1 METHDGRN
9 VSSREKV
16 LAAAAAMMAENPAA
30 NLSVRAVAA
39 RAGVSVGS
47 LRFHFPTQ
55 DALQGALL
63 TRIYDHFFP
72 EDPIRDPALS
82 ARDRLVACLRQI
94 LAPTG
99 VGAEARKAWETV
111 YKAFIEP
118 EQTADLRSTYAGI
131 ERESL
136 RRVTYWLSIM
146 ADEGAL
152 PRADLTPQ
160 ARFLLTV
167 LNGLSYERALPSS
180 ESLLQAET
188 TTLYL
193 AADAVLGTGRTGERP
208 ETTSASTGQF
218 AGDAGSAP

>member
-1 METHDGRN
+1 METHDGGN

-55 DALQGALL
+55 DALQDALL
-63 TRIYDHFFP
+63 ARIYDHFFP

-99 VGAEARKAWETV
+99 VGAEARKAWEAV
-111 YKAFIEP
+111 YTTFIKP
-118 EQTADLRSTYAGI
+118 EQTADLRAAYAGI
-131 ERESL
+131 ERQSL
-136 RRVTYWLSIM
+136 RRVTYWLTVL
-146 ADEGAL
+146 AGEGAVQ
-152 PRADLTPQ
+152 RADHTPQ

-167 LNGLSYERALPSS
+167 LNGLSYERALPAN
-180 ESLLQAET
+180 ESLLQSET
-188 TTLYL
+188 ATLYL

-208 ETTSASTGQF
+208 EMTGASTGRH

>member
-1 METHDGRN
+1 METHDVGN

-16 LAAAAAMMAENPAA
+16 LAAAAAMMAENTAA

-55 DALQGALL
+55 DALQDALL
-63 TRIYDHFFP
+63 ARIYDYFFP
-72 EDPIRDPALS
+72 GDPIRDASLS
-82 ARDRLVACLRQI
+82 ARDRLVACLRQM

-99 VGAEARKAWETV
+99 VGADARKAWAAV
-111 YKAFIEP
+111 YTTFIEP
-118 EQTADLRSTYAGI
+118 EQTPDLRSAYAGI
-131 ERESL
+131 ERESV
-136 RRVTYWLSIM
+136 RRVTYWLSVL

-152 PRADLTPQ
+152 QRTEYAPQ

-167 LNGLSYERALPSS
+167 LNGLAYERALPSS
-180 ESLLQAET
+180 GSLLQSET
-188 TTLYL
+188 TTLHL
-193 AADAVLGTGRTGERP
+193 AVDAVLGTDRTGETP
-208 ETTSASTGQF
+208 ETMGTPAGQH